1 MKFQQIAFIF
11 SAHRLSEPNCLNL
24 KSGIII
30 KTKVHSTEDYMKS
43 PNRRYLAFN
52 LNLQVESVE
61 RSKHEGTDNVTDEKF
76 FLILKSQQIQLG
88 QIKFQV
94 YFCALW
100 NLQKLICPCPSNK
113 LVSYSFDLDVCVILT
128 NDCNCAQ

>member
-1 MKFQQIAFIF
+1 MKFQRIAFIF
-11 SAHRLSEPNCLNL
+11 SAYRLSEPNCLNL
-24 KSGIII
+24 KSGTIIE
-30 KTKVHSTEDYMKS
+30 TKDYSTEDYMKS

-52 LNLQVESVE
+52 LNLQVESVD

-76 FLILKSQQIQLG
+76 FLILKSEQIELG

-94 YFCALW
+94 NLCALW
-100 NLQKLICPCPSNK
+100 NLQKLSCPSIK
-113 LVSYSFDLDVCVILT
+113 LVLYSFDLDVCVILT

>member
-1 MKFQQIAFIF
+1 MKFQRIAFIF

-43 PNRRYLAFN
+43 PNRWYLAFN

-76 FLILKSQQIQLG
+76 FLILKSKPIQLG

-100 NLQKLICPCPSNK
+100 NLQKLICPSIK
-113 LVSYSFDLDVCVILT
+113 LVLYSFDLDVCVILT